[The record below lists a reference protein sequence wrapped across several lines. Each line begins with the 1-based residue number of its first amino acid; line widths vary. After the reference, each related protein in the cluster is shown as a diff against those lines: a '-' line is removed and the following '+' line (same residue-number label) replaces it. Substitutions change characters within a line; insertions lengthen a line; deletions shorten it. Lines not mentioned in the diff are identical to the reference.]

1 MDRNAIITNSI
12 INMILHWDGYSCSWK
27 KITINSNKEESP

>member
-27 KITINSNKEESP
+27 KI